1 MIANPCEFVRAFRN
15 NLVTT
20 IARHAIYVEVLQ
32 RIVNCWSCV
41 FFKVILCH
49 NATCLALYSK
59 RIKNSCYYVH
69 RFVAR
74 VSVKQIFDESCFA
87 NRCDVNLV
95 GQPAMDIT
103 MIDDVFQRNTWIDW
117 LTVCI
122 YGDGVQ
128 FLCQIINN
136 LSCFF

>member
-20 IARHAIYVEVLQ
+20 IARHAIYVEVLKC
-32 RIVNCWSCV
+32 IVNSWCSV
-41 FFKVILCH
+41 LFKAVLRY

-117 LTVCI
+117 FTVCI
-122 YGDGVQ
+122 YGDRVQ

-136 LSCFF
+136 LSCFL

>member
-1 MIANPCEFVRAFRN
+1 MVTHPCELIWAFRN
-15 NLVTT
+15 HLVTA

-32 RIVNCWSCV
+32 RIVNSWSSM
-41 FFKVILCH
+41 FFKAVLRH

-69 RFVAR
+69 RFVAG
-74 VSVKQIFDESCFA
+74 VSVEQIFDESCFA

-95 GQPAMDIT
+95 GQPAMDIA
-103 MIDDVFQRNTWIDW
+103 MVDDVFKWNARIDW
-117 LTVCI
+117 LAICI